1 MTMHVKGTDANA
13 VDSGGSRAVDPV
25 RSAAPVAHA
34 NTPGAGQADSLSISG
49 SARSLANLQAAIAG
63 TPDINVGHVARV
75 STAIESG
82 QYTVNAARIADRM
95 LQLERDLGAATHQ
108 SLR

>member
-1 MTMHVKGTDANA
+1 MTMHVKGTDAKA

-25 RSAAPVAHA
+25 RGGTPTTSA

-49 SARSLANLQAAIAG
+49 SARSLANLQEAIAA
-63 TPDINVGHVARV
+63 TPDIHVERV
-75 STAIESG
+75 ASVSQAIESG
-82 QYTVNAARIADRM
+82 HYSVNAARIADRM
-95 LQLERDLGAATHQ
+95 LQLERDLSAATHQ